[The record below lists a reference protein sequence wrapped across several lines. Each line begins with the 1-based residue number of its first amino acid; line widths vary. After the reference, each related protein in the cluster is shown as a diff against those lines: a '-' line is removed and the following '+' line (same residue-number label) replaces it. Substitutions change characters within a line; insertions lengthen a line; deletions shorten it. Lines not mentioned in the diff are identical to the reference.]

1 MLLLSN
7 VKVPQGFDFE
17 SIAPLCARE
26 LKIDI
31 SRIKSATLH
40 RRSIDA
46 RKKSDV
52 HFLCSFL
59 VELQNEERFLTNC
72 KIKNVST
79 YSKKEYSFSIKKAPL
94 CHPPVVVGFGPAGM
108 FAALTLARSGLRPI
122 VIERGED
129 VESRKK
135 SVENFWKNGRLNESS
150 NIQFGE
156 GGAGTFSD
164 GKLTTG
170 IKDPR
175 CGFVLRE
182 FVRHGGAE
190 DILYEAKP
198 HIGTDVLCKIVKS
211 IREEIITL
219 GGEVRFSTTLKGL
232 LTSGGK
238 VSGVLVEN
246 ENKKAEEIPSEHI
259 ILAVGHSARDTFY
272 MLKNSGIEMCRKPF
286 SVGARIEHLQR
297 DIDKAQLGDFAKFPD
312 FTPMDYKLSHHT
324 AKGRGVYTFCMC
336 PGGVVVNAASE
347 ENTIVT
353 NGMSYRAR
361 DGVNANSALLVS
373 VNPEDFRG
381 DDVLAGV
388 EFQREIEKKAYTI
401 SNSYRAPAQRVGDF
415 LKGVPSKSFG
425 AVTPSFPSEVIP
437 SDINLCLPAFVTEAM
452 REGIVAFDKKL
463 RGFANPDGVLT
474 APETRSSS
482 PVRIIRGDTLEAS
495 LRGLL
500 PCGEGA
506 GYAGGIMS
514 AAVDGIR
521 CAESIILSL

>member
-1 MLLLSN
+1 MILLSN
-7 VKVPQGFDFE
+7 VKVPHGFDF
-17 SIAPLCARE
+17 SNLLPLCARE
-26 LKIDI
+26 MKIDKN
-31 SRIKSATLH
+31 RIKCAKLH

-46 RKKSDV
+46 RKRNDL

-59 VELQNEERFLTNC
+59 IEMKNEEGYLSNC
-72 KIKNVST
+72 NLKNVSA
-79 YSKKEYSFSIKKAPL
+79 YAKKEYNFNIKKTPL
-94 CHPPVVVGFGPAGM
+94 KNPPVVVGFGPAGM
-108 FAALTLARSGLRPI
+108 FAALTLAKAGLHPI
-122 VIERGED
+122 VIERGEAVD
-129 VESRKK
+129 ARQK
-135 SVENFWKNGRLNESS
+135 SVENFWKNSKLNPDS

-175 CGFVLRE
+175 CGFVLKE
-182 FVRHGGAE
+182 FFRHGANE
-190 DILYEAKP
+190 DILYDAKP

-219 GGEVRFSTTLKGL
+219 GGEVRFSTTLKSL
-232 LTSGGK
+232 LVSGGK
-238 VSGVLVEN
+238 VCGALIESEGKTN
-246 ENKKAEEIPSEHI
+246 EIISDHI

-272 MLKNSGIEMCRKPF
+272 MLKDAHVEMCRKPF
-286 SVGARIEHLQR
+286 SVGARIEHLQS
-297 DIDKAQLGDFAKFPD
+297 DIDRSQLGEFAKYPD

-324 AKGRGVYTFCMC
+324 KGGRGVYTFCMC

-361 DGVNANSALLVS
+361 DGKNANSALLVS
-373 VNPEDFRG
+373 VNPEDFGG

-401 SNSYRAPAQRVGDF
+401 SNSYRAPAQRLGDF
-415 LKGVPSKSFG
+415 LKGSPSKKFG
-425 AVTPSFPSEVIP
+425 SVTPSFPSGVVASSI
-437 SDINLCLPAFVTEAM
+437 DLCLPQFVTEAM
-452 REGIVAFDKKL
+452 KEGILAFDKKL
-463 RGFANPDGVLT
+463 RGFANPDAILT

-482 PVRIIRGDTLEAS
+482 PVRIIRGEGFEAS
-495 LRGLL
+495 ILGLL

-521 CAESIILSL
+521 CAESIIERI

>member
-1 MLLLSN
+1 MLLISN
-7 VKVPQGFDFE
+7 VKVPHGFDWGNL
-17 SIAPLCARE
+17 SQLCAKE
-26 LKIDI
+26 LKTEK

-46 RKKSDV
+46 RKKGDV

-59 VELQNEERFLTNC
+59 VELQNENDYLANC
-72 KIKNVST
+72 KLKNVSEF
-79 YSKKEYSFSIKKAPL
+79 SKKEYSFTLKKTTPKN
-94 CHPPVVVGFGPAGM
+94 PPIVVGFGPAGM
-108 FAALTLARSGLRPI
+108 FAALTLARAGLCPI

-129 VESRKK
+129 VESRQK
-135 SVENFWKNGRLNESS
+135 SVEDFWKNGKLNENS

-175 CGFVLRE
+175 CRFVLRE
-182 FVRHGGAE
+182 FVHHGADE
-190 DILYEAKP
+190 DILYDAKP

-232 LTSGGK
+232 LTQGGK
-238 VSGVLVEN
+238 GCGALVEN
-246 ENKKAEEIPSEHI
+246 GNKKAEEISSEHI

-272 MLKNSGIEMCRKPF
+272 MLKDSGIEMIRKPF
-286 SVGARIEHLQR
+286 SVGARIEHLQK
-297 DIDKAQLGDFAKFPD
+297 DIDKSQLGSFAKFPD
-312 FTPMDYKLSHHT
+312 FTPIDYKLSHHT

-373 VNPEDFRG
+373 VNPEDFG
-381 DDVLAGV
+381 GEDVLAGV

-401 SNSYRAPAQRVGDF
+401 SNSYCAPAQKVGDF

-425 AVTPSFPSEVIP
+425 AIIPSFPSGVIP
-437 SDINLCLPAFVTEAM
+437 SDIGLCLPRFITESM
-452 REGIVAFDKKL
+452 KEGILAFDKKL
-463 RGFANPDGVLT
+463 RVFANPDAILT

-482 PVRIIRGDTLEAS
+482 PVRVIRGENLDAS
-495 LRGLL
+495 LSGLL

-521 CAESIILSL
+521 CAESVIERI